1 MINKVV
7 SLSSDPKLTF
17 GQEKTLV
24 ETIFYIYG
32 GFIFSCLISSKILYP
47 GLSTISL
54 DKLITVSLP
63 PLQN

>member
-47 GLSTISL
+47 ELSTISL